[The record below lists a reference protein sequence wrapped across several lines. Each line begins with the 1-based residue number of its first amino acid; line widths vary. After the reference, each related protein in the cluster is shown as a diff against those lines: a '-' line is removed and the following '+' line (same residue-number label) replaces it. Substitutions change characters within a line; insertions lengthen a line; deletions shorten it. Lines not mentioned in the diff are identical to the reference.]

1 MHVVFDTKDHEPDRR
16 KVAGPRTCV
25 HCGFRYGT
33 NRSRNSTG
41 VCPDCAEK
49 RRIAPR
55 SRPASCAGCDA
66 ELPLKTGRG
75 NYRKWCTEKCRVMTH
90 YKGSGVVPDGVC
102 ERCGGVFKRA
112 SRRRR
117 FCMDRCWKDA
127 RNERCRTVKCTA
139 RACVQCGKVFTPK
152 ANNNARAV
160 CCSQDCAGKTGK
172 IRRRNIEK
180 AAIEVIDRV
189 EVFERDW
196 WMCSLCGGNIDS
208 SLSYNDPMAPVVDH
222 ELPIALGG
230 RHEMGNLR
238 AAHRVCN
245 ERKGA
250 RVAA

>member
-1 MHVVFDTKDHEPDRR
+1 M
-16 KVAGPRTCV
+16 RTCTR
-25 HCGFRYGT
+25 CGETFGR
-33 NRSRNSTG
+33 NRSKNTTG
-41 VCPDCAEK
+41 ICPKCLE
-49 RRIAPR
+49 RRRVVPPTHCR
-55 SRPASCAGCDA
+55 CGA
-66 ELPLKTGRG
+66 ELRQKIYRG
-75 NYRKWCTEKCRVMTH
+75 NPRRWCTDKCRLQTTH
-90 YKGSGVVPDGVC
+90 GPKGVPDGNC
-102 ERCGGVFKRA
+102 ERC
-112 SRRRR
+112 RRTFARTTPQQR
-117 FCMDRCWKDA
+117 CCSDRCRKDA
-127 RNERCRTVKCTA
+127 RNERYRTVKCTA